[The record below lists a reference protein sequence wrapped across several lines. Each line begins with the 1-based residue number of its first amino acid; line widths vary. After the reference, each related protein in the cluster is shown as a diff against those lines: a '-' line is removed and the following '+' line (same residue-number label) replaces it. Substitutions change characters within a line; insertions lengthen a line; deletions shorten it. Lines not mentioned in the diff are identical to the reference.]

1 MKSLREDMDSAG
13 VVPSKVFSLS
23 ESCIKARVFPQSAC
37 SSLKA
42 RVVPSRVFSL
52 SESCTKE
59 RRHED
64 IVFFV

>member
-1 MKSLREDMDSAG
+1 MDSAG

-52 SESCTKE
+52 RESCTKE
-59 RRHED
+59 ED
-64 IVFFV
+64 SKILFFCA

>member
-1 MKSLREDMDSAG
+1 MSLREDMN
-13 VVPSKVFSLS
+13 P
-23 ESCIKARVFPQSAC
+23 
-37 SSLKA
+37 A